1 MISKGVCYRLMK
13 ISKYFLIIP
22 FFLLLISCTQ
32 IQDQKLEK
40 VGLLLPYPIDDQAW
54 TRKGYQGMLK
64 LQAELD
70 VELLLKEDIRSSINV
85 QEAID
90 KFNEENV
97 GIVFGHSH
105 IYADMFME
113 MKDDYPDI
121 HFISFNGEVEGDNIT
136 SLHFDGYAMGYFAGM
151 LAGEMSKTDS
161 VGVIAAFPFQPEV
174 KGFEDGVKFH
184 SPSVTVNVDFVE
196 SWVDETKALE
206 IFNTMKNNNVDVY
219 YPAGDGYHLDIIREV
234 KQEGLYVI
242 GYLGDQLDL
251 GESAVLTSTV
261 QEVEK
266 LYEYV
271 ATEFKNGEL
280 ENGNL
285 SFDFEDGVISMGEFS
300 QEVPPSTKEWLESH
314 ISTYIDTG
322 MLPNGVTK
330 KTEGD
335 D

>member
-1 MISKGVCYRLMK
+1 MKKMIYLLVFPL
-13 ISKYFLIIP
+13 
-22 FFLLLISCTQ
+22 FLLLISCA
-32 IQDQKLEK
+32 QDQQQELEK

-54 TRKGYQGMLK
+54 NTKGYQGMLK
-64 LQAELD
+64 LQATLNVD
-70 VELLLKEDIRSSINV
+70 LLLKEDIRTKKLV
-85 QEAID
+85 EQTID
-90 KFNEENV
+90 EFSEENV

-113 MKDDYPDI
+113 LKDDYPNM
-121 HFISFNGEVEGDNIT
+121 HFISFNGDVEGDNIT

-206 IFNTMKNNNVDVY
+206 IFDTMKNNDVDIF
-219 YPAGDGYHLDIIREV
+219 YPAGDGYHLNIIEEV
-234 KQEGLYVI
+234 KKEGLYVI
-242 GYLGDQLDL
+242 GYVGDQLDL
-251 GESAVLTSTV
+251 GESTVLTSTV
-261 QEVEK
+261 QKVEK

-271 ATEFKNGEL
+271 ATKYKNGEL

-285 SFDFEDGVISMGEFS
+285 SFDFQDGVITMGEFS
-300 QEVPPSTKEWLESH
+300 QEVPLSTKEWVEKHVLN
-314 ISTYIDTG
+314 YIETG
-322 MLPNGVTK
+322 LLPNDDK
-330 KTEGD
+330 LITEGD
-335 D
+335 GQ